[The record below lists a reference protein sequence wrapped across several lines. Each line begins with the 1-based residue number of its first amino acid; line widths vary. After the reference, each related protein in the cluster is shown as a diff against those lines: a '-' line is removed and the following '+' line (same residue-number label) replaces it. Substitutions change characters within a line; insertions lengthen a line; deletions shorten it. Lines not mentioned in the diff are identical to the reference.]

1 MTKRFIALLILLA
14 GLLHA
19 GEMIVSGIP
28 LPRTYVINLDPYP
41 CDEACLNL
49 LLEQEQ
55 LFSLLAY
62 MQRPSE
68 NEMLNEQRAIYSALF
83 NIEAGGQGPTVRIAM
98 LLPDARIGRYA
109 FSTTNSVLAYMLEK
123 NRHFE
128 LKTFSIGDESNTSV
142 RQGLQQIMDEGF
154 NYVIAP
160 TTKTGAKRVMAAMPP
175 MNIFFPTVHRSDVNA
190 TGNNFNFGGI
200 DYRAQ
205 IDQLM
210 QFAQPPLLIF
220 YDDSALG
227 EHLKSMTIESY
238 VRISGDPTPF
248 RHIHTYAVDK
258 HRTNLKGLLK
268 TNTRLTNASVFL
280 NTPLIK
286 SGMIMSQL
294 TLYEVNATAVLS
306 TQINYDPLLF
316 DITQPADRTTMLL
329 TSVIGKQSSVL
340 IDTNALLENNI
351 RYDWINYATTI
362 GADYF
367 YHLASGMPREYRI
380 PIVDHQVAYPVNV
393 YRPGRNRFDA
403 LDIELINALDEQ
415 KRRAAAAP
423 EDANLSS
430 AEQPL

>member
-1 MTKRFIALLILLA
+1 MTKRIVSLLLLLA
-14 GLLHA
+14 ALVHA
-19 GEMIVSGIP
+19 QGMIVSGIP

-41 CDEACLNL
+41 CDNECLKILVEND
-49 LLEQEQ
+49 QV
-55 LFSLLAY
+55 FSLLAY
-62 MQRPSE
+62 MPRPSDDE
-68 NEMLNEQRAIYSALF
+68 ELNEQRAIYSALF

-128 LKTFSIGDESNTSV
+128 LKTFTIGDESNASIHA
-142 RQGLQQIMDEGF
+142 GLQQIMNEGF

-160 TTKTGAKRVMAAMPP
+160 TTTTGAERVIAEGLPL
-175 MNIFFPTVHRSDVNA
+175 NVFFPTVHRDDVNA
-190 TGNNFNFGGI
+190 TDAYYSFGGI
-200 DYRAQ
+200 DYRTQ
-205 IDQLM
+205 IRQLM
-210 QFAQPPLLIF
+210 SFAQPPLLIF

-227 EHLKSMTIESY
+227 ERLKEMTVESY
-238 VRISGDPTPF
+238 VQTSGDPNPF

-258 HRTNLKGLLK
+258 HRTNLKGLLE
-268 TNTRLTNASVFL
+268 TNGKLTNASVFL

-294 TLYEVNATAVLS
+294 TLYDVNATVVLS

-329 TSVIGKQSSVL
+329 TNVIGPQNSVL
-340 IDTNALLENNI
+340 VDTNALLQNNV

-367 YHLASGMPREYRI
+367 YHLASGMPREYNI
-380 PIVDHQVAYPVNV
+380 PIVDHQVEYPVNV
-393 YRPGRNRFDA
+393 YHPGVTRFEK
-403 LDIELINALDEQ
+403 LDIELINALDRNQ
-415 KRRAAAAP
+415 TAV
-423 EDANLSS
+423 DANRTFGEASDLQE
-430 AEQPL
+430 AL